1 MKLLQWF
8 KDMIDADRS
17 VSSKRFCGVLGWI
30 ICMFV
35 LVWCTVTLTQ
45 APVMVETVL
54 YIIAGLLGLDK
65 ISDMIGAKNDKK
77 KKETDSEETE

>member
-35 LVWCTVTLTQ
+35 LVWCTVTVVQ

-54 YIIAGLLGLDK
+54 YIIAGLLGIDK
-65 ISDMIGAKNDKK
+65 VSEMLKSGKTKTKK
-77 KKETDSEETE
+77 DDELE

>member
-8 KDMIDADRS
+8 KDMIDADHS

-35 LVWCTVTLTQ
+35 LVWCTVTVVQ
-45 APVMVETVL
+45 APAMVETVL
-54 YIIAGLLGLDK
+54 YIIAGLLGIDK
-65 ISDMIGAKNDKK
+65 VSEMLKSGKSKNKK
-77 KKETDSEETE
+77 DDELE

>member
-35 LVWCTVTLTQ
+35 LVWCTVTVTQ

-54 YIIAGLLGLDK
+54 YIIAGLLGIDK
-65 ISDMIGAKNDKK
+65 VSEMLKSRKSKNKK
-77 KKETDSEETE
+77 DDELE